1 MKIIVTG
8 GSGFLGS
15 HVADELSKR
24 GHDVTIFDKKKSKWI
39 RPDQK
44 MYLGDILNAK
54 DLENVIKGADVVFHF
69 AALADLDEALKRPI
83 EAANINI
90 SGTVL
95 ALELS
100 YKYKIKRFIHASTI
114 YVNSSEGGFYRCSK
128 KAAEDF
134 VEEYH
139 NIFGVDYTV
148 LRFGSLYGERS
159 DNTNGVTNIINRAI
173 VNDEI
178 SYMGSKAFVRE
189 YIHVLDA
196 AKASADVLKDK
207 YKNQHIILTGKKKIK
222 VHDCLK
228 ILAKILKVSKKIKFL
243 NKKYIGHY
251 TISPFTYKPKV
262 GKKFAFS
269 SQINFNKGLLK
280 LVNNIKEHKK
290 INEKNI

>member
-1 MKIIVTG
+1 MVVIIE
-8 GSGFLGS
+8 LGHRLQLPS
-15 HVADELSKR
+15 SK
-24 GHDVTIFDKKKSKWI
+24 
-39 RPDQK
+39 
-44 MYLGDILNAK
+44 
-54 DLENVIKGADVVFHF
+54 
-69 AALADLDEALKRPI
+69 
-83 EAANINI
+83 
-90 SGTVL
+90 
-95 ALELS
+95 
-100 YKYKIKRFIHASTI
+100 HA
-114 YVNSSEGGFYRCSK
+114 
-128 KAAEDF
+128 
-134 VEEYH
+134 
-139 NIFGVDYTV
+139 
-148 LRFGSLYGERS
+148 FGSLYGERS

-222 VHDCLK
+222 VHDFLK
-228 ILAKILKVSKKIKFL
+228 ILAKILKVSKKVKFF

>member
-15 HVADELSKR
+15 HVADELSER

-196 AKASADVLKDK
+196 AKASAEVLKDK

-222 VHDCLK
+222 VHDFLK
-228 ILAKILKVSKKIKFL
+228 ILAKILKVSKKVKFF

-251 TISPFTYKPKV
+251 TISPFTYKLKV
-262 GKKFAFS
+262 GKRFVFS

-280 LVNNIKEHKK
+280 LVNSIKVRKK
-290 INEKNI
+290 IQ